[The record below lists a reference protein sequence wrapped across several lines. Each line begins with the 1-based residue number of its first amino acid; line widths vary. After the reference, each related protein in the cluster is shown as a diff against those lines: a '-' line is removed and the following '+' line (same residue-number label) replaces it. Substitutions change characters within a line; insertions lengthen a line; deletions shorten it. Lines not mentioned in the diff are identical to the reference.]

1 MHVTHSA
8 ISNSGKPLPDFP
20 RLMGTKRQWRN
31 WSPGGTWTMRRVRL
45 VRALVMR
52 GQSHCQTSSV
62 KVGRERGQYTW
73 TSPHPAG
80 TSLASPNL
88 KSAGRGAQ
96 RKQSQRSVSPA
107 QNVAE
112 KGRKLIQTWKVGRE
126 KSFYMYYSN
135 LSIEKWVS
143 EKWEIQ
149 QKYHSMWLA

>member
-1 MHVTHSA
+1 
-8 ISNSGKPLPDFP
+8 
-20 RLMGTKRQWRN
+20 
-31 WSPGGTWTMRRVRL
+31 MRRVRL

-52 GQSHCQTSSV
+52 GQSHCQTSGV

-112 KGRKLIQTWKVGRE
+112 KGRKLIQTWKVGNPSRADAGGADWLPHVDPDLRE
-126 KSFYMYYSN
+126 MEPSKGVVRRMPLNARSIFSRKHKTARA
-135 LSIEKWVS
+135 SIEGTNS
-143 EKWEIQ
+143 ERVTE
-149 QKYHSMWLA
+149 MG